1 MPRLNGTEEAPRG
14 QTKCVLSIRSWGAI
28 CVDLLLSITHEDM
41 SVFQWGVVIGASL
54 VAAFGDVRDRRI
66 PNALTFPLLVVGLIW
81 AAWMGGFS
89 GLAGAVGACFLLAV
103 PYVFLF
109 VFAGGG
115 AGDAKLMGAIGAWLG
130 FKQGMLVLLCV
141 AVAGIVLAI
150 VKAIAQR
157 RLKFV
162 LTSVFISC
170 YTFVVCVAGGR
181 RIRPAERT
189 DDNAGQF
196 GGLVVPYGVAICAGV
211 CAAAAIVGLL
221 GVEWLW

>member
-1 MPRLNGTEEAPRG
+1 MD
-14 QTKCVLSIRSWGAI
+14 W
-28 CVDLLLSITHEDM
+28 LLGITDGSM
-41 SVFQWGVVIGASL
+41 TIFQWGVVIGASL
-54 VAAFGDVRDRRI
+54 VAALGDVRQRRI
-66 PNALTFPLLVVGLIW
+66 PNALTFPLLLVGLIW
-81 AAWMGGFS
+81 ATWIGGFS
-89 GLAGAVGACFLLAV
+89 GLAGAVGACLLLAL
-103 PYVFLF
+103 PYVLLF

-130 FKQGMLVLLCV
+130 LKQGMLVLLCV

-162 LTSVFISC
+162 LTNVYISC
-170 YTFVVCVAGGR
+170 YTFVVCVAGSR

-189 DDNAGQF
+189 DDNAGQS
-196 GGLVVPYGVAICAGV
+196 GGLEVPYGVAICAGV
-211 CAAAAIVGLL
+211 CAAAAVVGLW

>member
-1 MPRLNGTEEAPRG
+1 MD
-14 QTKCVLSIRSWGAI
+14 V
-28 CVDLLLSITHEDM
+28 LLSITVESM
-41 SVFQWGVVIGASL
+41 NVFQWGVVIGASL
-54 VAAFGDVRDRRI
+54 VSAFGDVRYRRI
-66 PNALTFPLLVVGLIW
+66 PNALTFPLLMVGLIW

-89 GLAGAVGACFLLAV
+89 GLAGAVGACLLLAL

-130 FKQGMLVLLCV
+130 LTQAVVVLLCV
-141 AVAGIVLAI
+141 ALAGGILGIA
-150 VKAIAQR
+150 KAIAQK

-162 LTSVFISC
+162 LTSVFISF

-189 DDNAGQF
+189 GE
-196 GGLVVPYGVAICAGV
+196 LEMPYGVAICAGV
-211 CAAAAIVGLL
+211 CAAAAIIGLW
-221 GVEWLW
+221 GAEWLW